1 MMERLLNYGYT
12 LYTGV
17 KFTDLQ
23 VDTYNALTA
32 QINRYHA
39 AGLNPPETL
48 LNGRHNMLQA
58 VATQGG
64 QA

>member
-1 MMERLLNYGYT
+1 MERLLKHDYKLFSGI
-12 LYTGV
+12 V
-17 KFTDLQ
+17 MSDLQ
-23 VDTYNALTA
+23 VDTYNALTS

-39 AGLNPPETL
+39 AGITPPESL

-58 VATQGG
+58 VATRGG